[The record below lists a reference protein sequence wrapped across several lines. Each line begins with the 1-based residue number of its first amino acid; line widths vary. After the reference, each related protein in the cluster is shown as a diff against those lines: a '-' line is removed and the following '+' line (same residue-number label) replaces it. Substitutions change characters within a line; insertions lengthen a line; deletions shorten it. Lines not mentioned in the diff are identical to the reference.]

1 MAKIIIDDEAMD
13 LEEEVAGWK
22 HLPPE
27 IRINI
32 LARLPFPDKQNMTLV
47 NWETA
52 DLCKLLPNKLH
63 ELGITELPSTA
74 KTMLVMKWKN
84 DIGRVVSRMVEFRG
98 TSLRQT
104 ECPEHTAEAMR
115 AFLRIWRYSK
125 IKSIIIEIPCFE
137 GLSGIWEEGMAG
149 IKTSI
154 AVRSFNIRTNDYRLV
169 TKALSATKNKGQDI
183 SLLANDHGGMETAVF
198 DIEKVKNARSV
209 ILWSLISNI
218 KDHQLHALSA
228 HNIRLH
234 SEFITS
240 NCVAKLIQE
249 WKEGKRSLERLHI
262 TSPLI
267 DLDTVVRQVS
277 GVCWKNMTD
286 ICSIIWREVDEEGYS
301 YATRGPTYD
310 IPAAIGLIRGPDG
323 TNTFIFRIIR
333 MTREMSRVVYERCS
347 VQCPNMVSSE
357 DLARQQQRV

>member
-1 MAKIIIDDEAMD
+1 MAIEEPMD
-13 LEEEVAGWK
+13 LEEDVAGWK

-32 LARLPFPDKQNMTLV
+32 IARLRFFEKQNMMLV
-47 NWETA
+47 NWDSYDICAT
-52 DLCKLLPNKLH
+52 LPNKLH

-84 DIGRVVSRMVEFRG
+84 DAGRVVSRMVEFRG

-104 ECPEHTAEAMR
+104 ECPEHTADAMR
-115 AFLRIWRYSK
+115 AFLRIWRLSK

-137 GLSGIWEEGMAG
+137 GLASIWDEMMAG
-149 IKTSI
+149 FRTSI

-169 TKALSATKNKGQDI
+169 TKALTATKNRGQDI

-198 DIEKVKNARSV
+198 DTDKVKNARSV

-218 KDHQLHALSA
+218 QDHQLHALTA
-228 HNIRLH
+228 HNIRLQ
-234 SEFITS
+234 SDFITS
-240 NCVAKLIQE
+240 NCIARMIQE
-249 WKEGKRSLERLHI
+249 WKDGKRSLERLHI

-267 DLDTVVRQVS
+267 DLEAVVRQVN

-301 YATRGPTYD
+301 FATRGPTYD
-310 IPAAIGLIRGPDG
+310 IPAAIGLIPGQDVSG
-323 TNTFIFRIIR
+323 TPTFIFRIIR
-333 MTREMSRVVYERCS
+333 MTHEMSRVVYERCS

-357 DLARQQQRV
+357 DLARKQQQQRV

>member
-1 MAKIIIDDEAMD
+1 MALEEPMD
-13 LEEEVAGWK
+13 LEEDIAGWK

-27 IRINI
+27 IRIKI
-32 LARLPFPDKQNMTLV
+32 LCRLPFPDKQNMMLV
-47 NWETA
+47 NWESSAMCST
-52 DLCKLLPNKLH
+52 LPNKLH
-63 ELGITELPSTA
+63 ELGITEVPSTA
-74 KTMLVMKWKN
+74 KTMLMMKWKN
-84 DIGRVVSRMVEFRG
+84 EFGRVVSRMVEFRG

-115 AFLRIWRYSK
+115 AFLRIWRCSK
-125 IKSIIIEIPCFE
+125 VKTVIIEIPCFE
-137 GLSGIWEEGMAG
+137 GLANIWEEGMAG
-149 IKTSI
+149 RKTSI
-154 AVRSFNIRTNDYRLV
+154 AVKNFNIRTNDYRLV
-169 TKALSATKNKGQDI
+169 INALTATKNKGQDI

-198 DIEKVKNARSV
+198 DVEKVKNARSV

-218 KDHQLHALSA
+218 QDHQLHALTA

-240 NCVAKLIQE
+240 NCVARMIQE
-249 WKEGKRSLERLHI
+249 WKEGKRFLERLHI

-267 DLDTVVRQVS
+267 DLDTVVRQVQ
-277 GVCWKNMTD
+277 GVSWKNMTD

-310 IPAAIGLIRGPDG
+310 IPAAIGLVRNPDG
-323 TNTFIFRIIR
+323 ASTFIFRIIR

-357 DLARQQQRV
+357 DLARNHQQQRV

>member
-1 MAKIIIDDEAMD
+1 MAIEEPMD
-13 LEEEVAGWK
+13 VEEDVAGWK

-32 LARLPFPDKQNMTLV
+32 IARLRFFEKQNMMLV
-47 NWETA
+47 NWDSYDICAT
-52 DLCKLLPNKLH
+52 LPNKLH
-63 ELGITELPSTA
+63 ELGITEFPSTA
-74 KTMLVMKWKN
+74 KTMLIMKWKN
-84 DIGRVVSRMVEFRG
+84 DAGRVVSRMVEFRG

-104 ECPEHTAEAMR
+104 ECPEHTADAMR
-115 AFLRIWRYSK
+115 AFLRIWRLSK
-125 IKSIIIEIPCFE
+125 IKSVIIEIPCFE
-137 GLSGIWEEGMAG
+137 GLAGIWDEMMAG
-149 IKTSI
+149 FRTSI

-169 TKALSATKNKGQDI
+169 TKALTATKNRGQDI

-198 DIEKVKNARSV
+198 DIDKVKNARSV

-218 KDHQLHALSA
+218 QDHQLLALTA

-234 SEFITS
+234 SDFITS
-240 NCVAKLIQE
+240 NCIAKMIQE
-249 WKEGKRSLERLHI
+249 WKDGKRSLERLHI

-267 DLDTVVRQVS
+267 DLYAVVRQVN

-301 YATRGPTYD
+301 FATRGPTYD
-310 IPAAIGLIRGPDG
+310 IPAAIGLIPGQDG
-323 TNTFIFRIIR
+323 TPTFIFRIIR
-333 MTREMSRVVYERCS
+333 MTHEMSRVVYERCS

-357 DLARQQQRV
+357 DLARKQKQQHA

>member
-1 MAKIIIDDEAMD
+1 MAQEEPMD
-13 LEEEVAGWK
+13 IEEDIPGWK
-22 HLPPE
+22 QLPPE
-27 IRINI
+27 IRIKI
-32 LARLPFPDKQNMTLV
+32 LARLPFPDKQNMMLV
-47 NWETA
+47 NWECSDMCST
-52 DLCKLLPNKLH
+52 LPNKLH

-74 KTMLVMKWKN
+74 KTMLMMKWKN
-84 DIGRVVSRMVEFRG
+84 ESGRVVSRMVEFRG

-115 AFLRIWRYSK
+115 AFLRIWRHSK
-125 IKSIIIEIPCFE
+125 VKNIIIEIPCFE
-137 GLSGIWEEGMAG
+137 GLANIWEEGMVG
-149 IKTSI
+149 RKTSI
-154 AVRSFNIRTNDYRLV
+154 AVKNFNIRTNDYRLV
-169 TKALSATKNKGQDI
+169 INALTATKNKGQDI

-218 KDHQLHALSA
+218 HDHQLHALSA

-234 SEFITS
+234 SEFVTS
-240 NCVAKLIQE
+240 NCVARMIQE
-249 WKEGKRSLERLHI
+249 WKEGKRLLERLHI

-267 DLDTVVRQVS
+267 DLDTVARQVQ

-310 IPAAIGLIRGPDG
+310 VPAAIGLVRNPNGVS
-323 TNTFIFRIIR
+323 TFIFRIIR

>member
-1 MAKIIIDDEAMD
+1 MAIEEPMD
-13 LEEEVAGWK
+13 VEEDVAGWK

-32 LARLPFPDKQNMTLV
+32 IARLRFFEKQNMMLV
-47 NWETA
+47 NWDSYDICAT
-52 DLCKLLPNKLH
+52 LPNKLH
-63 ELGITELPSTA
+63 ELGITEFPSTA
-74 KTMLVMKWKN
+74 KTMLIMKWKN
-84 DIGRVVSRMVEFRG
+84 DAGRVVSRMVEFRG

-104 ECPEHTAEAMR
+104 ECPEHTADAMR
-115 AFLRIWRYSK
+115 AFLRIWRLSK
-125 IKSIIIEIPCFE
+125 IKSVIIEIPCFE
-137 GLSGIWEEGMAG
+137 GLAGIWDEMMAG
-149 IKTSI
+149 FRTSI

-169 TKALSATKNKGQDI
+169 TKALTATKNRGQDI

-198 DIEKVKNARSV
+198 DIDKVKNARSV

-218 KDHQLHALSA
+218 QDHQLLALTA

-234 SEFITS
+234 SDFITS
-240 NCVAKLIQE
+240 NCIAKMIQE
-249 WKEGKRSLERLHI
+249 WKDGKRSLERLHI

-267 DLDTVVRQVS
+267 DLDAVVRQVN

-301 YATRGPTYD
+301 FATRGPTYD
-310 IPAAIGLIRGPDG
+310 IPAAIGLIPGQDG
-323 TNTFIFRIIR
+323 TPTFIFRIIR
-333 MTREMSRVVYERCS
+333 MTHEMSRVVYERCS

-357 DLARQQQRV
+357 DMARKQKQQHA